1 MIAGEFSVR
10 PVLVVVLVGFDE
22 CDDEAN
28 GTRWEGGSPRKISPL
43 DDQLVA
49 VVARVVVCLI
59 GYDLMDHTI
68 TRRCEQRAAQ
78 G

>member
-28 GTRWEGGSPRKISPL
+28 GTRWKGGSPREISPL

-59 GYDLMDHTI
+59 AD
-68 TRRCEQRAAQ
+68 RV
-78 G
+78 